1 MRKILQEVLA
11 ASQIH
16 PILLDVGASGEPH
29 PIWQPIAA
37 QSVYVGFDADDRA
50 IDLTRYTGFYSS
62 RIVPKAIS
70 PDAAAENLTF
80 YLTASPFCSS
90 TLPPD
95 SSSLSNY
102 LFADL
107 FVVEREATALATS
120 LTAVLNELVLD
131 AVDWFKTDSQGTDLR
146 LFRSLP
152 TSIRDGVLA
161 LDIEPGLIDAYIGE
175 DLWIDAHRELTHS
188 GFWLSHLDVR
198 GAVRMR
204 RENLPLLARYAQ
216 GVTDRQV
223 EVAVRPSP
231 GWGESR
237 YLRTIDWLL
246 QTGADERAFLLLWA
260 FAGLDG
266 QYGFALDVGA
276 AFERRFGPSERAT
289 LLQRTAARAIKRA
302 YGMQHIQHF
311 VRRVLGRLQRTLNGR
326 SG

>member
-1 MRKILQEVLA
+1 MERVLQQVLA
-11 ASQIH
+11 ANQLH
-16 PILLDVGASGEPH
+16 PVLLDVGASGEPH
-29 PIWQPIAA
+29 PIWRPIAT

-50 IDLTRYTGFYSS
+50 IDPARYAGFYSG
-62 RIVPKAIS
+62 RIVPKSVS
-70 PDAAAENLTF
+70 PDPAESLTF

-95 SSSLSNY
+95 SDSLADY

-107 FVVEREATALATS
+107 FAVERTVTAPATTLAAALG
-120 LTAVLNELVLD
+120 ELGLD
-131 AVDWFKTDSQGTDLR
+131 RVDWFKTDSQGTDLR

-152 TSIRDGVLA
+152 DSIRNGVLA
-161 LDIEPGLIDAYIGE
+161 LDIEPGLIDAYVGE
-175 DLWIDAHRELTHS
+175 DLWIDAHRELTGS
-188 GFWLSHLDVR
+188 GFWLSHLDVK

-204 RENLPLLARYAQ
+204 RENLARLAQYTQ
-216 GVTDRQV
+216 GVMDRQV

-246 QTGADERAFLLLWA
+246 QTDADEQAFLLLWA

-266 QYGFALDVGA
+266 QFAFALDVGV
-276 AFERRFGPSERAT
+276 AFEKRFGPGEQAAQ
-289 LLQRTAARAIKRA
+289 LQRAAARAIQRA
-302 YGMQHIQHF
+302 YGTQRIQHF
-311 VRRVLGRLQRTLNGR
+311 VRRVVGRVQRTLSGR